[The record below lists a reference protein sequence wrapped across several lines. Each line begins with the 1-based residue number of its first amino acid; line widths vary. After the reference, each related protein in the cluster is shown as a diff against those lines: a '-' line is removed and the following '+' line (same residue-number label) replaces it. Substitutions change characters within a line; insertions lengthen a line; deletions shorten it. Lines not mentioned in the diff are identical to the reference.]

1 VEGSCHWVTKV
12 DSSKNNKNVVDH
24 LQKNFKEDLTVVQG
38 ARLITRA
45 LHEIVDNPRQ
55 HLEIAVVT
63 EKGTKFLTS
72 EELDKLV
79 TSIEEELKK

>member
-1 VEGSCHWVTKV
+1 MEGTCHRVV
-12 DSSKNNKNVVDH
+12 LDDFSKNNKNVVDH

-38 ARLITRA
+38 ARLLTRA

-55 HLEIAVVT
+55 HLELAVVT
-63 EKGTKFLTS
+63 EKGTKFLTT
-72 EELDKLV
+72 EEIDKLV